1 MRSSSSSAAGSSI
14 AGSGVALLVALLV
27 APFVA
32 APAARADVDL
42 GIAPV
47 QQATPVWCWLAVGE
61 MLFRKLDVP
70 AVNGHYQC
78 GVIGAMS
85 IASNQAQCAQDC
97 RLCSF
102 PAGDAST
109 LMGMLIDYPRRAA
122 QLSGRRAPRLF
133 VTHDDALPPRDL
145 RHELD
150 QGRPVVVGINPQ
162 GAPAAFSAS
171 AHVALITGYAVRDG
185 VLWLLVNDPFPF
197 SPATWPDP
205 YLQVGARLLRPGQYA
220 VPYETYT
227 RALGWVESFVVRID
241 GNHQPAA
248 RQCLAST
255 PLSQQRCPASPL
267 APAGAPCSC
276 GVAAGVVV
284 DGT

>member
-1 MRSSSSSAAGSSI
+1 MVSTPRA
-14 AGSGVALLVALLV
+14 VERRRRTLPVVLVTFVVLTM
-27 APFVA
+27 AP
-32 APAARADVDL
+32 PTRADVDL

-97 RLCSF
+97 RLCAF

-122 QLSGRRAPRLF
+122 LLSGRRTPRLF
-133 VTHDDALPPRDL
+133 VTHDDALSPREL

-150 QGRPVVVGINPQ
+150 QGRPVVAGINPQ
-162 GAPAAFSAS
+162 GAPAAFAAS
-171 AHVALITGYAVRDG
+171 AHVALITGYAERDG
-185 VLWLLVNDPFPF
+185 ALLLLVNDPFPF
-197 SPATWPDP
+197 SPTTWPDP
-205 YLQVGARLLRPGQYA
+205 YLQIGARLVRPGQYA

-227 RALGWVESFVVRID
+227 RAMGWVESFVVRVD
-241 GNHQPAA
+241 GAHQPAGL
-248 RQCLAST
+248 QCFAST
-255 PLSQQRCPASPL
+255 PLSQQRCPAPPL
-267 APAGAPCSC
+267 STPGATCTC
-276 GVAAGVVV
+276 GAAVGVVV

>member
-1 MRSSSSSAAGSSI
+1 MTSS
-14 AGSGVALLVALLV
+14 LHDRDRRRD
-27 APFVA
+27 
-32 APAARADVDL
+32 APALAVVLALFVLTTTTPARANVDL

-61 MLFRKLDVP
+61 MLFRKFNVP

-85 IASNQAQCAQDC
+85 IASNQAQCSQDC

-122 QLSGRRAPRLF
+122 LLSGQRAPRLF
-133 VTHDDALPPRDL
+133 VTHDDALSPREL

-150 QGRPVVVGINPQ
+150 QGRPVVAGINPQ
-162 GAPAAFSAS
+162 GAPAAFAAS
-171 AHVALITGYAVRDG
+171 AHVALITGYADVG
-185 VLWLLVNDPFPF
+185 GQLVLLVNDPFPF
-197 SPATWPDP
+197 SPSTWPDP
-205 YLQVGARLLRPGQYA
+205 YVLVGARLLRPGQYA

-227 RALGWVESFVVRID
+227 RQMGWVESFALRVD
-241 GNHQPAA
+241 GTHQPATL
-248 RQCLAST
+248 QCFAST
-255 PLSQQRCPASPL
+255 PLAQQHCPAPPL
-267 APAGAPCSC
+267 AQPGSACSC
-276 GVAAGVVV
+276 GVAHGVVV